1 MGARP
6 QPRQPVTPPAG
17 AAAPRGRSSPRLGGL
32 TGHVPRPQERLSG
45 WEQTW
50 LFLWDFHLQGLS
62 LLILSP
68 GWSVTRDMDCGHHR
82 PRSEP
87 TSGRNSAYMAL
98 GGVLEPT
105 AAQNASLGPTGQAV
119 TLTRGC
125 RGVGVAC
132 LLLPEAGGGFAP
144 GPLQPQAP
152 ASSTLGVSSGL
163 SSLSL
168 TLLPLLMNL
177 RNPHNP
183 RYRLNQ
189 DP

>member
-6 QPRQPVTPPAG
+6 QPGQPVTPPAG

-82 PRSEP
+82 PHSEP
-87 TSGRNSAYMAL
+87 TSGRNSAYTAL

-119 TLTRGC
+119 TLTGGLSWCGRGLPAPS
-125 RGVGVAC
+125 RGRRRVCSRPPPASGTC
-132 LLLPEAGGGFAP
+132 LLHLRSQQW
-144 GPLQPQAP
+144 PLQPLSDPP
-152 ASSTLGVSSGL
+152 ASSHEFT
-163 SSLSL
+163 
-168 TLLPLLMNL
+168 
-177 RNPHNP
+177 
-183 RYRLNQ
+183 
-189 DP
+189 